1 MSSEAGAALTFWLLL
16 GQAKSNNRPL
26 KNQTTNSIKK
36 KKKKV
41 KPFPHI
47 KQPDSME
54 CGATCLRMIAKY
66 YGKEYSAETMQELC
80 LVTREGVSLLSMSD
94 AAEYLGFR
102 TVCGRITLEKVIEQ
116 RPVPCILHWNQE
128 HFVVLYDVKT
138 KRNGEHQFYI
148 ADPAKN
154 LLRLDEDTV
163 RNAWISTRTRGE
175 EKGILMALQPTPAFY
190 EKPDERRKMPK
201 PFRFLWSYVKPY
213 KRFFVQLLLGLLV
226 GSILQLIFPFLTQA
240 IVDKGIAAKDLN
252 LIYLILAGQLML
264 VISRASVDFIRR
276 WILLHISTRVNISL
290 LSDFL
295 IKLMRLPMAFFDTKM
310 VGDLLQRIDDHE
322 RVERFLTAQTLNVLF
337 SLFSFVIFGCVLLY
351 YNLLIFLLFLI
362 GSALYAVWVFLFLKK
377 RRLLDYTYFEQR
389 AKNQSK
395 TMQMLNGM
403 QEIKLQNCERR
414 RRWEWEDIQADLF
427 QTNIEAMKL
436 QQTQEAGS
444 ILINEVKN
452 IVITVVAATAVIHG
466 NLSLGMMLAIQ
477 YIIGQLNAPVEQF
490 VQFIYGWQDVQISL
504 ERMSEIRQREEEE
517 TPEREIAGFE
527 GDARDIELKNVTFQY
542 EGIHSP
548 KVLDNISL
556 VIPKGKITAI
566 VGTSGSGKTT
576 LIKLLLGY
584 YKPVEG
590 MITVGGND
598 LQKFSLRW
606 WRDQCGAVMQDGYIF
621 SESIARNIAVDDG
634 EIDKAR
640 LLLAARIANVE
651 EFIERL
657 PLKYNTVIGQDGQGI
672 SQGQRQRILIAR
684 AVYKNPDFLYFD
696 EATNSLDAN
705 NERAIVENL
714 TEFYRGKT
722 VIIVAHRLS
731 TVRNADQIV
740 VLDKG
745 HIVEIGTHEA
755 LIARQGAYYNLV
767 KNQLE
772 LGA

>member
-1 MSSEAGAALTFWLLL
+1 
-16 GQAKSNNRPL
+16 
-26 KNQTTNSIKK
+26 
-36 KKKKV
+36 
-41 KPFPHI
+41 
-47 KQPDSME
+47 ME
-54 CGATCLRMIAKY
+54 CGATCLRMIAQF
-66 YGKEYSAETMQELC
+66 YGKEYSAETMQQLC
-80 LVTREGVSLLSMSD
+80 LVTRGGVSLLGISD
-94 AAEYLGFR
+94 AAEYIGLR
-102 TVCGRITLEKVIEQ
+102 TVCGRISLEKLISQ
-116 RPVPCILHWNQE
+116 RPFPCILHWNQE

-138 KRNGEHQFYI
+138 KRNGKHTFYI
-148 ADPAKN
+148 ADPGKS
-154 LLRLDEDTV
+154 LLQIDEDSFK
-163 RNAWISTRTRGE
+163 NAWVSTRTYGE

-190 EKPDERRKMPK
+190 EKQDEKKKMEK
-201 PFRFLWSYVKPY
+201 PLRFLFGYVQPY
-213 KRFFVQLLLGLLV
+213 KRFFIQLLLGLLL

-240 IVDKGIAAKDLN
+240 IVDKGIAGKNLN
-252 LIYLILAGQLML
+252 LIYLILIGQLML
-264 VISRASVDFIRR
+264 VVSRASVDFIRR
-276 WILLHISTRVNISL
+276 WILLHISARVNISL

-310 VGDLLQRIDDHE
+310 TGDLLQRINDHE
-322 RVERFLTAQTLNVLF
+322 RVERFLTAQTLTVLF
-337 SLFSFVIFGCVLLY
+337 SAFSFVIFGGVLLY
-351 YNLLIFLLFLI
+351 YSRVIFLIFLL
-362 GSALYAVWVFLFLKK
+362 GSALYAAWVFLFLKK

-389 AKNQSK
+389 ARNQSK

-414 RRWEWEDIQADLF
+414 RRWEWEDVQADLF
-427 QTNIEAMKL
+427 QTNMATMKL
-436 QQTQEAGS
+436 QQNQEAGS

-452 IVITVVAATAVIHG
+452 ILITVLAATSVIQG
-466 NLSLGMMLAIQ
+466 ELSLGMMLAIQ

-504 ERMSEIRQREEEE
+504 ERMSEIRLRQEEE
-517 TPEREIAGFE
+517 TEERVITGFRGNE
-527 GDARDIELKNVTFQY
+527 RDIRLSHITFQY

-548 KVLDNISL
+548 KVLDDVCL
-556 VIPKGKITAI
+556 DIPRGKITAI

-584 YKPVEG
+584 YKPVDG
-590 MITVGGND
+590 VITVGEND
-598 LQKFSLRW
+598 LQSFSLRW

-621 SESIARNIAVDDG
+621 SESIARNIAVDDE

-640 LLLAARIANVE
+640 LLLAARIANIE

-657 PLKYNTVIGQDGQGI
+657 PLRYNTVIGPDGQGV

-684 AVYKNPDFLYFD
+684 AVYKNPSFLFFD

-714 TEFYRGKT
+714 ADFYRGKT

-745 HIVEIGTHEA
+745 QVMETGTHKS
-755 LIARQGAYYNLV
+755 LIANKGAYFNLV

-772 LGA
+772 LGS